1 MLSRLLVPENVDT
14 DEAKDGVEAVE
25 MVKNSLDSGTPYD
38 GILMDASMPK
48 MTGLEATKIIRGMG
62 FRGKVFGVTGNAL
75 AEDVN
80 DFISHGADAVH
91 IKPVSK
97 GQLLTLLDGKR
108 LKKYFAVLIF
118 NYVGIRSRSF

>member
-1 MLSRLLVPENVDT
+1 MLIVDDVQTCRKMLSRLLGSENVAT
-14 DEAKDGVEAVE
+14 EEAKDGVEAVD
-25 MVKNSLDSGTPYD
+25 MVKASVDNGIPYD

-48 MTGLEATKIIRGMG
+48 MTGLEATRIIRGMG
-62 FRGKVFGVTGNAL
+62 FQGKIFGVTGNAL

-97 GQLLTLLDGKR
+97 ERLLALLEG
-108 LKKYFAVLIF
+108 
-118 NYVGIRSRSF
+118 NS